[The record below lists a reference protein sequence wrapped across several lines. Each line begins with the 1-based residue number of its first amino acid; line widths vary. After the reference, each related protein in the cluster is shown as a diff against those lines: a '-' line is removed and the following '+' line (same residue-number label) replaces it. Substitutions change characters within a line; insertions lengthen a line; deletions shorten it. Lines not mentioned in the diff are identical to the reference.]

1 MGSVIQ
7 LKNKV
12 NNAYLDLKNSVDD
25 KIILVE
31 EKIKNK
37 LISDVSL
44 VEKMTSYNLETGGK
58 KSSNLLKQQHL
69 LQKQLPFFYFFWP
82 EL

>member
-25 KIILVE
+25 KIVLVE
-31 EKIKNK
+31 EKIKNTIENNNTTIYTPS
-37 LISDVSL
+37 ISLSFRTLGGHL
-44 VEKMTSYNLETGGK
+44 VEIFKNPI
-58 KSSNLLKQQHL
+58 LL
-69 LQKQLPFFYFFWP
+69 W
-82 EL
+82 

>member
-31 EKIKNK
+31 EKIN
-37 LISDVSL
+37 
-44 VEKMTSYNLETGGK
+44 
-58 KSSNLLKQQHL
+58 
-69 LQKQLPFFYFFWP
+69 P
-82 EL
+82 EI

>member
-1 MGSVIQ
+1 MMGSVIQ

-31 EKIKNK
+31 EKIKNR

-44 VEKMTSYNLETGGK
+44 VEKMTNYNPVSYTHLRAHET
-58 KSSNLLKQQHL
+58 
-69 LQKQLPFFYFFWP
+69 
-82 EL
+82 

>member
-44 VEKMTSYNLETGGK
+44 VEKMTSYNSVSYTHLRAHETA
-58 KSSNLLKQQHL
+58 
-69 LQKQLPFFYFFWP
+69 
-82 EL
+82 

>member
-25 KIILVE
+25 KIVLVE
-31 EKIKNK
+31 EKIKNR

-44 VEKMTSYNLETGGK
+44 VEKMTNYN
-58 KSSNLLKQQHL
+58 
-69 LQKQLPFFYFFWP
+69 
-82 EL
+82 

>member
-25 KIILVE
+25 KI
-31 EKIKNK
+31 N
-37 LISDVSL
+37 
-44 VEKMTSYNLETGGK
+44 
-58 KSSNLLKQQHL
+58 SS
-69 LQKQLPFFYFFWP
+69 
-82 EL
+82 